1 MQRVRVAAQLTKS
14 AVEVGCRAS
23 TSCCSSSLQE
33 RLLSNGAASGSG
45 GLAGTRSRAAG
56 AEERPLG
63 FFARRQEAL
72 EAVPTLPKLLGFAGG
87 GRHART
93 GVCMH
98 ACTHRGTHA
107 RMHARTHRGTHART
121 HACTEPTL
129 HTSCTSRCDPLPRPQ
144 PLHAGSSATG
154 AAGGQVRSGPGTTGR
169 RPCTDPATTSLPH
182 KTPRQPSRPGSSA

>member
-1 MQRVRVAAQLTKS
+1 MQRARAAAQLTKS
-14 AVEVGCRAS
+14 AAEVGCRAS

-107 RMHARTHRGTHART
+107 RMHALGCARTHART
-121 HACTEPTL
+121 HAQGYARSHACMHRTNIAHFL
-129 HTSCTSRCDPLPRPQ
+129 HLQVLSPSSPSALTRWKQCNRRSWWTSALWPRYDGEKA
-144 PLHAGSSATG
+144 LH
-154 AAGGQVRSGPGTTGR
+154 
-169 RPCTDPATTSLPH
+169 
-182 KTPRQPSRPGSSA
+182 